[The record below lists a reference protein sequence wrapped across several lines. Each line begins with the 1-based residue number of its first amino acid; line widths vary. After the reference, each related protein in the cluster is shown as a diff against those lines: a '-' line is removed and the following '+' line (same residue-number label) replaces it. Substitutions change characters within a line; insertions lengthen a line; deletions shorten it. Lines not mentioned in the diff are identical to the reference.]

1 MPKRD
6 RDEMRDRVQRLMGE
20 FLKDMKPL
28 GYQADA
34 SFHPPMDVYETEND
48 LIVVMEIAGVR
59 AEDIHVVFEK
69 DTLAIS
75 GARVESFSSPKI
87 RLHQMEIDYGQFHRT
102 LYIPF
107 PLKADEIR
115 AVYRQGFLTVTV
127 PKRKEAGPKAVEV
140 NIR

>member
-1 MPKRD
+1 MPKKGM
-6 RDEMRDRVQRLMGE
+6 DEMRDQLQRLMGDL
-20 FLKDMKPL
+20 LKDVRPL
-28 GYQADA
+28 GYQTDP

-48 LIVVMEIAGVR
+48 LVVVMEIAGVR
-59 AEDIHVVFEK
+59 VEDIHVVFEK

-75 GARVESFSSPKI
+75 GARVESCSSPKI
-87 RLHQMEIDYGQFHRT
+87 RLHQMEIDYGDFYRT

-115 AVYRQGFLTVTV
+115 AVYRQGFLTITI
-127 PKRKEAGPKAVEV
+127 PKRKETGAKVVEV